1 MLTVIVIPSEAVLK
15 EKDLTQTLSILR
27 NELEKAHNDLG
38 KDQKRLT
45 EASDNIRKQIV
56 ETMSRANQNALMLY
70 SQKQDFVFDLTY
82 ACHEAT
88 DQYNKF
94 HNDALPFRQWVNK
107 SNIKWH
113 ATTH

>member
-45 EASDNIRKQIV
+45 EAA
-56 ETMSRANQNALMLY
+56 T
-70 SQKQDFVFDLTY
+70 TY
-82 ACHEAT
+82 A
-88 DQYNKF
+88 NR
-94 HNDALPFRQWVNK
+94 LSRQ
-107 SNIKWH
+107 
-113 ATTH
+113 

>member
-45 EASDNIRKQIV
+45 GKKRQHTQTDCRDNEPR
-56 ETMSRANQNALMLY
+56 
-70 SQKQDFVFDLTY
+70 
-82 ACHEAT
+82 
-88 DQYNKF
+88 
-94 HNDALPFRQWVNK
+94 
-107 SNIKWH
+107 
-113 ATTH
+113 